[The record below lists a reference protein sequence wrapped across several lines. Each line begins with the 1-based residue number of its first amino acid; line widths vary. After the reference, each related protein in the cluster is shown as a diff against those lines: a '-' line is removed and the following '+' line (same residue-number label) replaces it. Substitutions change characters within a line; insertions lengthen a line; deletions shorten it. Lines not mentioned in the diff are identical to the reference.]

1 MAYLSIY
8 QLSISTQIMRTLNSL
23 CPNENSLHSPRAC
36 FSSLLSLNAT
46 TNHQVAQAKN
56 WAQSQIP
63 LCPFTASSKFITKSV
78 DFYYL
83 RINQLCLFS
92 SISTL
97 YFKPAPSCAWEDPL
111 EEGMATHFSILAQRI
126 PWTEEPGGLQSIGPK
141 ESDRTKATEHA
152 RLYHLGHKFLKK
164 PLKWSLQ
171 L

>member
-8 QLSISTQIMRTLNSL
+8 QLNISTQIMGTLNSV
-23 CPNENSLHSPRAC
+23 CPNKNSLHSPRAC
-36 FSSLLSLNAT
+36 FSSLPSVNAT

-63 LCPFTASSKFITKSV
+63 LCPFTASSKFINKSA
-78 DFYYL
+78 DFYFL
-83 RINQLCLFS
+83 RIDQLCLFP

-97 YFKPAPSCAWEDPL
+97 YFKPAPSCALEDL
-111 EEGMATHFSILAQRI
+111 LKEGMATHFSILARRI
-126 PWTEEPGGLQSIGPK
+126 PWTEEPGRLQSIRPK

-152 RLYHLGHKFLKK
+152 CLHHHVHRFLKK